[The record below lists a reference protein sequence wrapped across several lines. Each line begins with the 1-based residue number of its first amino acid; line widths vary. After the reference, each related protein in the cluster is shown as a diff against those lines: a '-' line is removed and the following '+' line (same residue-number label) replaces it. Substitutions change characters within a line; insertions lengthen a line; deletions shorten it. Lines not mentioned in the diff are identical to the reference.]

1 MSLTSPLPIRRQNTT
16 SMPKNGRKFVSFFV
30 NKDLSSKKIEVLFE
44 SSLLGSIP
52 MPSFASM
59 RRAIVLLAFAGS
71 AAISATAQ
79 TVAPAPLQNVV
90 QLSASGSV
98 EIQQDLL
105 TINMST
111 TREGADAAVIQ
122 TQLKAALDS
131 ALAEAKKSAQPG
143 QLDVRTGNFSLYPR
157 YGRDGK
163 ITAWQG
169 TTELVLEG
177 RDFARISATAGKI
190 QTLTMGQVSFGL
202 SREQRLKV
210 EGDAQ
215 GQAIERF
222 KARAADIAK
231 SFGFAAYTLREV
243 AVNTGDQGYVPRPRM
258 MAMEAKSSMSDA
270 AVPVEAG
277 KATVTVTVSGSV
289 QLK

>member
-1 MSLTSPLPIRRQNTT
+1 M
-16 SMPKNGRKFVSFFV
+16 
-30 NKDLSSKKIEVLFE
+30 
-44 SSLLGSIP
+44 
-52 MPSFASM
+52 
-59 RRAIVLLAFAGS
+59 
-71 AAISATAQ
+71 
-79 TVAPAPLQNVV
+79 QNVV
-90 QLSASGSV
+90 QLSANGSV
-98 EIQQDLL
+98 EVQQDLL
-105 TINMST
+105 TITMST

-122 TQLKAALDS
+122 TQLKTALDS
-131 ALAEAKKSAQPG
+131 ALTEAKKAAQPG
-143 QLDVRTGNFSLYPR
+143 QLEVRTGNFSLYPR

-215 GQAIERF
+215 SQAIERF

-231 SFGFAAYTLREV
+231 SFGFAAYTLKEV
-243 AVNTGDQGYVPRPRM
+243 AINSGDQTYPPRPRV
-258 MAMEAKSSMSDA
+258 MAMEAKSAMSDA

>member
-1 MSLTSPLPIRRQNTT
+1 MKSLFSVKHSP
-16 SMPKNGRKFVSFFV
+16 
-30 NKDLSSKKIEVLFE
+30 SKLAK
-44 SSLLGSIP
+44 LLGGC
-52 MPSFASM
+52 
-59 RRAIVLLAFAGS
+59 LLLI
-71 AAISATAQ
+71 AANTALAQ
-79 TVAPAPLQNVV
+79 TNPPAPVQNVV
-90 QLSASGSV
+90 QLSANGSV
-98 EIQQDLL
+98 EVQQDLL
-105 TINMST
+105 TITMSN
-111 TREGADAAVIQ
+111 TREGADATVVQ
-122 TQLKAALDS
+122 TQLKTALDS
-131 ALAEAKKSAQPG
+131 ALTEAKKAAQPG
-143 QLDVRTGNFSLYPR
+143 RLDVRTGNFSLYPR

-215 GQAIERF
+215 NQAIERF

-243 AVNTGDQGYVPRPRM
+243 AVNTGDQTYPPRPRV

>member
-1 MSLTSPLPIRRQNTT
+1 MKPPR
-16 SMPKNGRKFVSFFV
+16 
-30 NKDLSSKKIEVLFE
+30 SKLAH
-44 SSLLGSIP
+44 LLVGC
-52 MPSFASM
+52 
-59 RRAIVLLAFAGS
+59 VLLVVANTAL
-71 AAISATAQ
+71 AQ
-79 TVAPAPLQNVV
+79 TNPPAPVQNVV
-90 QLSASGSV
+90 QLSANGSV
-98 EIQQDLL
+98 EVQQDLL

-122 TQLKAALDS
+122 TQLKTALDS
-131 ALAEAKKSAQPG
+131 ALTEAKKAAQPG

-177 RDFARISATAGKI
+177 RDFARLSATAGKI

-210 EGDAQ
+210 ESDAQ
-215 GQAIERF
+215 SQAIERF

-231 SFGFAAYTLREV
+231 SFGFAAYTLKEV
-243 AVNTGDQGYVPRPRM
+243 AINSGDQTYPPRPRV
-258 MAMEAKSSMSDA
+258 MAMEAKSAMSDA